1 MLDTSATAVK
11 SATTEF
17 LQTEE
22 EISFVKERFCKR
34 LMQALDLVRV
44 SAPLAVLDNT
54 GLNDDLN
61 GVEKP
66 ISFSIKA
73 MGGQKASVVQSLA
86 KWKRVR
92 LKDFGIQP
100 GKGIVTD
107 MRAMRPDDIMDNIH
121 SVYVD
126 QWDWE
131 KVIVPE
137 QRTVSYLKSTVN
149 KIYDAVKATAEDVS
163 FMYPEFKYDLP
174 EDIYFIHSE
183 ELLNRYPNLSPKQ
196 REEEITKEYG
206 AVFIIGIGGALSNG
220 EVHDGRAPDYDDWS
234 TPNED
239 GYFGLNGDILLWN
252 SVIEQPFEIS
262 SMGIRVDKK
271 SLEKQLAIRGC
282 ENRKSLMFHK
292 MLLND
297 ELPLSIGGGIG
308 QSRMCMYYLKK
319 NHICEVQS
327 SMWPP
332 EMGKGY
338 SML

>member
-107 MRAMRPDDIMDNIH
+107 MRAMRPDDIMDNISWMNPYYSEYTCLYWAWKNYDMIGNPEYIGFNQYGRLFNNIDYIKDNLDKNIVYASFVDTEL
-121 SVYVD
+121 SVYD
-126 QWDWE
+126 HL
-131 KVIVPE
+131 IF
-137 QRTVSYLKSTVN
+137 L
-149 KIYDAVKATAEDVS
+149 
-163 FMYPEFKYDLP
+163 
-174 EDIYFIHSE
+174 
-183 ELLNRYPNLSPKQ
+183 
-196 REEEITKEYG
+196 YG
-206 AVFIIGIGGALSNG
+206 
-220 EVHDGRAPDYDDWS
+220 RR
-234 TPNED
+234 
-239 GYFGLNGDILLWN
+239 ILLDN
-252 SVIEQPFEIS
+252 ISREFGFNKADNIFNIRPFT
-262 SMGIRVDKK
+262 RTT
-271 SLEKQLAIRGC
+271 
-282 ENRKSLMFHK
+282 
-292 MLLND
+292 
-297 ELPLSIGGGIG
+297 
-308 QSRMCMYYLKK
+308 
-319 NHICEVQS
+319 
-327 SMWPP
+327 
-332 EMGKGY
+332 
-338 SML
+338 